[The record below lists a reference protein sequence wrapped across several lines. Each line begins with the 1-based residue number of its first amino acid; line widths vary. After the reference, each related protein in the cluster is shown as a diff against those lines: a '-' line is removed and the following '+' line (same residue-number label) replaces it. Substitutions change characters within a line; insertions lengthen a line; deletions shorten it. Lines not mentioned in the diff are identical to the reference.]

1 MTDSAKILMAR
12 QPIFNLDMKV
22 VAYELL
28 YRSEDGINPLPLI
41 SGDQT
46 RISGDQASS
55 RVILHSYTSICEA
68 GSLRILPAFV
78 NFTQQMLEADSLP
91 PVPPQ
96 EMVIEILEDSVVTP
110 KLIQAAKRH
119 AEAGYRIA
127 LYDFIYD
134 ESFDPLLEIAD
145 IVKVD
150 IRAMDA
156 SQLKEQVALLKRFK
170 VSLLAEKVET
180 HEEYAFC
187 RELGFNLFQGYF
199 FSKPELLKGHSPQGN
214 KLILMQLLSALND
227 PDVQI
232 ETLKQLIERDPAL
245 TYKLLRLVNS
255 SAFGLR
261 REVSSLQEALIYLGM
276 SQLKKWVS
284 LIALA
289 DNYGKPSELTRQ
301 ILLLARMSELVATP
315 AADVDAEQAFMA
327 GLLVHLDALLSISR
341 DDILSQVD
349 VSDTIKGAL
358 RGDDSPLGNL
368 LQQVQQFMQGEWE
381 NKDLVRMKAM
391 QACYVSSLEWTHE
404 SMQLMSTQG

>member
-1 MTDSAKILMAR
+1 MTDSTKILMAR
-12 QPIFNLDMKV
+12 QPIFNLDLKV

-28 YRSEDGINPLPLI
+28 YRSEDGINPLPL
-41 SGDQT
+41 
-46 RISGDQASS
+46 ISGDQASS

-96 EMVIEILEDSVVTP
+96 EMVIEILEDSVASP
-110 KLIQAAKRH
+110 ELIQAARRH

-127 LYDFIYD
+127 LDDFIYD
-134 ESFDPLLEIAD
+134 ASFDPLLDIAD

-150 IRAMDA
+150 IRALDE
-156 SQLKEQVALLKRFK
+156 SQLKEQVALLQPFK
-170 VSLLAEKVET
+170 VTLLAEKVET
-180 HEEYAFC
+180 HEEYALC

-199 FSKPELLKGHSPQGN
+199 FSKPELLKGQSPQGN
-214 KLILMQLLSALND
+214 KLILMQLLSTLNE
-227 PDVQI
+227 PEVRV

-245 TYKLLRLVNS
+245 TFKLLRLVNS

-261 REVSSLQEALIYLGM
+261 REVSSLQEALVYLGIN
-276 SQLKKWVS
+276 QLKKWIS

-327 GLLVHLDALLSISR
+327 GLLMHLDALLSISR

-349 VSDTIKGAL
+349 VSDNIKRAL
-358 RGDDSPLGNL
+358 RGENGPLGTL
-368 LQQVQQFMQGEWE
+368 LHQVQQFTQGKWE
-381 NKDLVRMKAM
+381 SEDRMLMEMM
-391 QACYVSSLEWTHE
+391 QACYLSSLEWTHE